1 MRDRQK
7 FILVRFSRITDAI
20 MSVTG
25 NSKVVLLEQG
35 YNDHVSGL
43 GVDWPPSRERYAVD
57 LDLVDSVGISADIA

>member
-7 FILVRFSRITDAI
+7 FVLVRFSRNTDAI

-25 NSKVVLLEQG
+25 KSNVMFLEQG

-57 LDLVDSVGISADIA
+57 LDLVDSVGVSTDIA